1 MSGGGGGAGAGPS
14 RVWYWVGGA
23 LVVIGMVAG
32 VLWGFLGFVSL
43 SDDVKRFERVPADG
57 GGEVTLAN
65 DGGYTIYYE
74 SSSGNVVEDLPGGQ
88 VTLVPADGGEPVALD
103 DYGGRLTYDFGGHA
117 GQALFTFEIDRPGR
131 YAVESTSEGQG
142 DLAVGPGVGGRLVRT
157 VVGAVLLALG
167 GVIVGA
173 IMLIVT
179 AVARHN
185 AGRQTGSPGSPPP
198 GATWPPSA
206 PPA

>member
-1 MSGGGGGAGAGPS
+1 VSDGPGGSGPS

-23 LVVIGMVAG
+23 VVVVGMVAG
-32 VLWGFLGFVSL
+32 VLWGYLGFVSL
-43 SDDVKRFERVPADG
+43 SDDVNGFERVPANG
-57 GGEVTLAN
+57 GGEITLAR

-88 VTLVPADGGEPVALD
+88 VALVPVGGGEPVELA
-103 DYGGRLTYDFGGHA
+103 DYGGRLTYDFAGHA

-131 YAVESTSEGQG
+131 YVVESTFAARG

-157 VVGAVLLALG
+157 VVGAVLLAVG
-167 GVIVGA
+167 GVVAGA

-185 AGRQTGSPGSPPP
+185 AGRPAGSPPAAAP
-198 GATWPPSA
+198 WPPSA

>member
-1 MSGGGGGAGAGPS
+1 
-14 RVWYWVGGA
+14 
-23 LVVIGMVAG
+23 MVAG

-43 SDDVKRFERVPADG
+43 SDDVKGFERVPVDG
-57 GGEVTLAN
+57 GGEITLAG

-74 SSSGNVVEDLPGGQ
+74 SASGNVVEDLPAGQ
-88 VTLVPADGGEPVALD
+88 VSLVPADGGEPVALD

-131 YAVESTSEGQG
+131 YVVESTSEGRG
-142 DLAVGPGVGGRLVRT
+142 DLAVGPGVGGRLVGT
-157 VVGAVLLALG
+157 VVGAVLLAVG
-167 GVIVGA
+167 GVVVGA

-185 AGRQTGSPGSPPP
+185 AGRQPGSPPP
-198 GATWPPSA
+198 GVTWPPSD

>member
-1 MSGGGGGAGAGPS
+1 MSGGGGGGGSGPS
-14 RVWYWVGGA
+14 RAWYWVGGA
-23 LVVIGMVAG
+23 VVVVGMVAG

-43 SDDVKRFERVPADG
+43 SDDVKGFERVPADG
-57 GGEVTLAN
+57 GGEITLAG

-74 SSSGNVVEDLPGGQ
+74 SASGNVVEDLPAGQ
-88 VTLVPADGGEPVALD
+88 VSLVPADGGEPVALD

-131 YAVESTSEGQG
+131 YVVESTSEGRG
-142 DLAVGPGVGGRLVRT
+142 DLAVGPGVGGRLVGT
-157 VVGAVLLALG
+157 VVGAVLLAVG
-167 GVIVGA
+167 GVVVGA

-185 AGRQTGSPGSPPP
+185 AGRQPGSPPP
-198 GATWPPSA
+198 GVTWPPSD